1 MQDRQAAGA
10 ERTLMLDAGL
20 IGIQAPAEFLQQARI
35 LHRLPGELPRV
46 RIRLAEFCKRSSHAR
61 DFTIGHLAGQIHTR
75 PGKLLLRDALR
86 QGIVLLQQEAP

>member
-1 MQDRQAAGA
+1 
-10 ERTLMLDAGL
+10 
-20 IGIQAPAEFLQQARI
+20 
-35 LHRLPGELPRV
+35 LPQV

-86 QGIVLLQQEAP
+86 RGIVLLQQEAP